1 MSNTKKTLEAPP
13 EPAVAPDKPVEKD
26 YHPRVYDR
34 PMTPKEIADFLKVS
48 PATIARRTKEGSIPY
63 FRVGNQIRF
72 LPGEVL
78 ASLIRERG
86 NKK

>member
-1 MSNTKKTLEAPP
+1 MKKKNPTLDAPTV
-13 EPAVAPDKPVEKD
+13 EPVPQDKPVPTD
-26 YHPRVYDR
+26 YRPKVYDR

-48 PATIARRTKEGSIPY
+48 PATIARRTKSGNLPY

-78 ASLIRERG
+78 ASLIKERD
-86 NKK
+86 KK